1 MDLLLIN
8 TVVSLISAVAMFVAI
23 IYILTYMLGSFSS
36 RSGSMSPRVV
46 LFSLSYFFGSTVLLF
61 LGVEWLSGLSR
72 EYHLQQL
79 PGQVFY
85 LNVGASA
92 LAVNALLHILCGFL
106 TAFLYLKGNFQDLM
120 FRRRKGKR
128 ARSS

>member
-8 TVVSLISAVAMFVAI
+8 TVVSLVSAVAMFVAI

-46 LFSLSYFFGSTVLLF
+46 VISLAYFFGSTVLLF

-106 TAFLYLKGNFQDLM
+106 TAFLYLKGNLSDLI

>member
-61 LGVEWLSGLSR
+61 LGVEW
-72 EYHLQQL
+72 
-79 PGQVFY
+79 
-85 LNVGASA
+85 SA